1 MYSWC
6 ILLHSS
12 GRLFF
17 KSLAGPSSSYNTL
30 ILQHPSRTHLSNT
43 FHTTLIECSHRTCK
57 RSITTVLHIIAHSCK
72 QLFFCKGIFVVEY
85 SRGRRSPSFSYNAES
100 PKTENQMNSVRRAPS
115 TACATEAWATDWK
128 QHAWTLSRTPFI
140 SFYHH
145 LLSFLHLCA
154 ALTLFNAMW
163 RCGQK
168 TRPETPCISLNCI
181 SGFFRNLLIAS
192 YLEWNLMTSNATSQ
206 GALWCLPTRSS
217 GRRDVHL
224 PAAGSQGYG
233 LGSGGSG
240 GISRLQASMQSISVP
255 VISGLFFLFCVK
267 LRLKA
272 MMCGHETLKPL
283 PVSLWVCQP
292 NVAPKW
298 PRLLCIR
305 LSYLRRKYV
314 LSKST
319 MNIIIPDQTHRF
331 VLLISIMWTQAS
343 TL

>member
-1 MYSWC
+1 MQKAQRQKTKWIVSDVPQAPRVPRKHEPL
-6 ILLHSS
+6 IGSSTPGPFQGHLLYP
-12 GRLFF
+12 FIIIF
-17 KSLAGPSSSYNTL
+17 YPS
-30 ILQHPSRTHLSNT
+30 
-43 FHTTLIECSHRTCK
+43 C
-57 RSITTVLHIIAHSCK
+57 
-72 QLFFCKGIFVVEY
+72 IFVQHWHCLTQCGDADRK
-85 SRGRRSPSFSYNAES
+85 RGLRLPAYPSIVF
-100 PKTENQMNSVRRAPS
+100 QV
-115 TACATEAWATDWK
+115 
-128 QHAWTLSRTPFI
+128 
-140 SFYHH
+140 
-145 LLSFLHLCA
+145 
-154 ALTLFNAMW
+154 
-163 RCGQK
+163 
-168 TRPETPCISLNCI
+168 
-181 SGFFRNLLIAS
+181 FFRNLLIAS

-255 VISGLFFLFCVK
+255 VISSLFFLFCVK

-283 PVSLWVCQP
+283 PVSLWVCQR

>member
-1 MYSWC
+1 MQKAQRQKTKWIVSDVPQAPRVPRKHEPL
-6 ILLHSS
+6 IGSSTPGPFQGHLLYP
-12 GRLFF
+12 FIIIF
-17 KSLAGPSSSYNTL
+17 YPS
-30 ILQHPSRTHLSNT
+30 
-43 FHTTLIECSHRTCK
+43 C
-57 RSITTVLHIIAHSCK
+57 
-72 QLFFCKGIFVVEY
+72 IFVQHWHCLTQCGDADRK
-85 SRGRRSPSFSYNAES
+85 RGLRLPAYPSIVFQVFSGIYWSLRIWNGIWWLLM
-100 PKTENQMNSVRRAPS
+100 QRA
-115 TACATEAWATDWK
+115 K
-128 QHAWTLSRTPFI
+128 V
-140 SFYHH
+140 
-145 LLSFLHLCA
+145 LCDV
-154 ALTLFNAMW
+154 
-163 RCGQK
+163 
-168 TRPETPCISLNCI
+168 
-181 SGFFRNLLIAS
+181 
-192 YLEWNLMTSNATSQ
+192 SQ
-206 GALWCLPTRSS
+206 PRSS

-255 VISGLFFLFCVK
+255 VISSLFFLFCVK

-283 PVSLWVCQP
+283 PVSLWVCQR